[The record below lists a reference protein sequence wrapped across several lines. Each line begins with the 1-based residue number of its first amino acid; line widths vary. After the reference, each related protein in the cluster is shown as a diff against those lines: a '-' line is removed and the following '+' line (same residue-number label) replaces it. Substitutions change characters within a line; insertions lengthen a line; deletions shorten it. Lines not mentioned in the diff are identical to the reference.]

1 MYKIK
6 RAQMIGLKSKLS
18 RKLMEL
24 GLTAAD
30 QLNNQGFI
38 EPNLYNKMTDIMF
51 GIELIE
57 TILYRAE

>member
-1 MYKIK
+1 MVKITI
-6 RAQMIGLKSKLS
+6 AEMTGLKSKLS
-18 RKLMEL
+18 HKLMEL
-24 GLTAAD
+24 VLTAAD
-30 QLNNQGFI
+30 QLNSQGFI